1 MGELDFFDPEFLA
14 DPYPVFHRL
23 RAEDPVHRHR
33 LGFYVLTRFDDVAA
47 FLRDARFGKGG
58 GVFTRWRAGK
68 SPRSGKDRPRSLAG
82 RPVFRAMPVRH
93 GPCMG

>member
-1 MGELDFFDPEFLA
+1 MGELNFFDPEFLA

-33 LGFYVLTRFDDVAA
+33 LGFYVLTRYDDVAA

-58 GVFTRWRAGK
+58 GRPSPLARGK
-68 SPRSGKDRPRSLAG
+68 VSAEREDRPRSLAG
-82 RPVFRAMPVRH
+82 RPVFRALPVRH
-93 GPCMG
+93 APCMG